1 VAVLL
6 PEHEGHR
13 DGGDGLSE
21 YDDVTEHRSAAGED
35 PAGERLHR
43 VDVVGEELLAH
54 DRRDAVLDE
63 ALPHVPGEVVTDL
76 QVDLVGLRGFSAA
89 QDSSMI

>member
-6 PEHEGHR
+6 PEHEGHC
-13 DGGDGLSE
+13 DGGDGLAE

-43 VDVVGEELLAH
+43 VDLVDEELLAH

-63 ALPHVPGEVVTDL
+63 ALPHVPGEVVADL
-76 QVDLVGLRGFSAA
+76 QVDLVGAA
-89 QDSSMI
+89 RLLSRP